1 MTSQRV
7 IANNNNQGKFPSM
20 KLIYIISLL
29 DPHNYPQDFPASQGE
44 NWGAAFPL
52 RNCYFRKGPLRRRG
66 KKSQFILLK
75 GGLAT
80 SWPSANQL
88 IGLFNT
94 NYTVVP
100 NNRMV
105 NSSGLPWSSSNNSLQ
120 CLKYLQFFQ

>member
-1 MTSQRV
+1 MELNLHKFHFWILIITNSTSQT
-7 IANNNNQGKFPSM
+7 APTTGEGHFPWRGPSVF
-20 KLIYIISLL
+20 
-29 DPHNYPQDFPASQGE
+29 H
-44 NWGAAFPL
+44 
-52 RNCYFRKGPLRRRG
+52 FRKGPLRRRV
-66 KKSQFILLK
+66 KKRQFILLK
-75 GGLAT
+75 GGLPT

-120 CLKYLQFFQ
+120 C